1 MTPEVS
7 ILLPV
12 ADAEGTLPACLS
24 SIARQ
29 SERRWECVL
38 VDDGSTDGT
47 RACAERFAARD
58 GRFRVLATPHRG
70 LVEALN
76 TGLVRCRGR
85 VVARM
90 DADDLMHRERLAAQ
104 LHALDAA
111 PGLAAVGCHVRLF
124 PRAGLRR
131 GFRQYER
138 WLNGIASARRVRE
151 EAFVECPIAHPALMV
166 RTTVLRELAY
176 RDTGWPE
183 DYDLVL
189 RLLGRGHELG
199 MVPRRLLSWRDHP
212 ARLSRA
218 HARYRPDRFTA
229 CKAAFLA
236 ERFLAGGDTYVLWG
250 YGSTARAL
258 RKALLVHG
266 KRPSHVVDVHPRRIG
281 QNIAGAPVISID
293 QLRRAAHRPLVA
305 SVAGDVP
312 RRLIRQALAALGY
325 QETRD
330 YVCAA

>member
-1 MTPEVS
+1 VTPEVS

-58 GRFRVLATPHRG
+58 GRFRVLVTPHRG

-76 TGLVRCRGR
+76 AGLASCRGR

-104 LHALDAA
+104 LRALDAT
-111 PGLAAVGCHVRLF
+111 PDLAAVGCHVRLF

-151 EAFVECPIAHPALMV
+151 EAFVECPVAHPTLMI
-166 RTTVLRELAY
+166 RTAVLRELAY

-189 RLLGRGHELG
+189 RLLDRGHELG
-199 MVPRRLLSWRDHP
+199 VVTRRLLCWRDHP
-212 ARLSRA
+212 ARLSRS
-218 HARYRPDRFTA
+218 HTRYRPDRFTA

-236 ERFLAGGDTYVLWG
+236 ERFLAGGVTYVLWG

-258 RKALLVHG
+258 RKALLAHG

-281 QNIAGAPVISID
+281 QKIDHAPVISVD
-293 QLRRAAHRPLVA
+293 QLRDTPRKPLVV
-305 SVAGDVP
+305 SVAGEQP
-312 RRLIRQALAALGY
+312 RRLIREALDALGY
-325 QETRD
+325 RETRD